1 MTMKTLCLSL
11 IVIGVLILV
20 AVKAEDYVNI
30 NSLEEAPEENVNI
43 NNLEETPEESRCIQ
57 RHRSCR
63 KSSECC
69 GCSVCQCNL
78 FGQNCQ
84 CKSGGLIACG
94 KK

>member
-1 MTMKTLCLSL
+1 
-11 IVIGVLILV
+11 
-20 AVKAEDYVNI
+20 
-30 NSLEEAPEENVNI
+30 
-43 NNLEETPEESRCIQ
+43 CIQ

-84 CKSGGLIACG
+84 CKSGGLIAC
-94 KK
+94 